1 MLRHRFLS
9 YIPRR
14 SSTLPAALLL
24 LSGALASSASAE
36 TPEKTA
42 PVEKPAEII
51 IIAPPVSRAT
61 VALLPPAPGEAPT
74 VIIEKTATP
83 KTTLPPKTSLP
94 PKLQRDPNAPNYT
107 SEKLATLAARRGLNL
122 PLRDA
127 NIVIRKA
134 SRRLD
139 IRSGGTIVKSYRVEL
154 GANPSGDKTRQG
166 DNKTPEGQFFICTRN
181 STTSAF
187 HIFLGLSY
195 PALQDAQR
203 GLQSK
208 QISRREYDSIRS
220 RLSSRQTPLWETKLG
235 GWIGIHGGAD
245 APFAQRKK
253 RERGRLD
260 WTAGCI
266 AVTDAEIEELHSA
279 SQMRTPVL
287 VLP

>member
-1 MLRHRFLS
+1 MFYCRFLS

-14 SSTLPAALLL
+14 SSTLWAALLL
-24 LSGALASSASAE
+24 CGALISSAFAE
-36 TPEKTA
+36 TPDKTSPA
-42 PVEKPAEII
+42 EKPAEVVII
-51 IIAPPVSRAT
+51 SPTESRETIAA
-61 VALLPPAPGEAPT
+61 LPPAPGAAPT
-74 VIIEKTATP
+74 IIIEKTATP

-94 PKLQRDPNAPNYT
+94 PKPQRDPNAPNYT
-107 SEKLATLAARRGLNL
+107 TEKLATLATRRGLSL
-122 PLRDA
+122 PLPDA
-127 NIVIRKA
+127 NIIIYKA

-154 GANPSGDKTRQG
+154 GANPTGDKTRQG
-166 DNKTPEGQFFICTRN
+166 DSKTPEGQFFICTRN
-181 STTSAF
+181 SKTSAF

-195 PALQDAQR
+195 PALPDAKR

-220 RLSSRQTPLWETKLG
+220 RLNSHQSPLWETKLG